1 MIKWVHENLFQFYL
15 SSIKRRTH
23 SPDLPKQCSFNSTL
37 VQLKVEGATPYF
49 GVGDSFNSTLVQ
61 LKDTAAVRKNI
72 QVGSFNSTLV
82 QLKVIKPASI
92 AFRSSSFQFYLRD
105 IQ

>member
-61 LKDTAAVRKNI
+61 LKVEGATPYFG
-72 QVGSFNSTLV
+72 VGDSFNSTLV
-82 QLKVIKPASI
+82 QLKERIVDYCAEHDKVSI
-92 AFRSSSFQFYLRD
+92 LP
-105 IQ
+105 

>member
-1 MIKWVHENLFQFYL
+1 MGVIKWVHENLFQFYL

-61 LKDTAAVRKNI
+61 LKERIVDYCAEHD
-72 QVGSFNSTLV
+72 
-82 QLKVIKPASI
+82 KVSI
-92 AFRSSSFQFYLRD
+92 LP
-105 IQ
+105 